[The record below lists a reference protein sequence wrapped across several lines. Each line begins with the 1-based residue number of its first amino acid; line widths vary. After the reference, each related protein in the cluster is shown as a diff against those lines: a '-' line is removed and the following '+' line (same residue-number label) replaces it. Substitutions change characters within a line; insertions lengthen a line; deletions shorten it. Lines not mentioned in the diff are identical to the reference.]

1 MAHIHIPDR
10 IPVRF
15 LDRSSSANLIFGAMA
30 VIGAV
35 AFVLSLQRDAT
46 AAWASYVSN
55 WLFFASVAM
64 GAVMFGVA
72 TTIVKAKW
80 NWSLRRVSI
89 AFVAFLPVAF
99 LLLLPMLGLGEEYF
113 PWIEMMADDPIVQK
127 KAAYL
132 NLPFLITRTV
142 VGVAI
147 LFSMAIYFAYLA
159 LRPDMGLVD
168 EAALDSGRASW
179 RTRLMSGWAGQEQEE
194 VRSWRRMSKLAPP
207 LALTYA
213 VVMSFVVYDFAMS
226 LDPHWFSTLFGGW
239 FFMGAFWGGIAITA
253 FTGMVLR
260 RKDAEMARAI
270 GIQQRH
276 DIGKLAFA
284 FTVFWTYLFF
294 SQYIVIWY
302 GKLPWEQTWMV
313 DRSGAA
319 WGKYSLTVVILCF
332 LIPFAGLIGRKAKM
346 TPVLLQTLTGVIL
359 FGLWNE
365 RYFLVAP
372 SILPAYDSGAMLF
385 HLLTGVGF
393 LGLFLMSVRWF
404 LSTFPMLQMWQPVQA
419 PELLEAELVSAERS
433 S

>member
-1 MAHIHIPDR
+1 MAHIHIPER

-15 LDRSSSANLIFGAMA
+15 LERSKTANLVFGAMA
-30 VIGAV
+30 IVGAV
-35 AFVLSLQRDAT
+35 AFFLSLQRDVT
-46 AAWASYVSN
+46 AAWASYVAN
-55 WLFFASVAM
+55 WLFFASISM
-64 GAVMFGVA
+64 GAIIFAVA

-80 NWSLRRVSI
+80 NWSLRRISVSF
-89 AFVAFLPVAF
+89 AAFLPVAF

-113 PWIEMMADDPIVQK
+113 PWIEMMADDPIVQA

-132 NLPFLITRTV
+132 NKPFLIVRTV

-147 LFSMAIYFAYLA
+147 LFSLGIYFAYLA
-159 LRPDMGLVD
+159 VRPDMGLVD
-168 EAALDSGRASW
+168 ESQLDAGQASW

-194 VRSWRRMSKLAPP
+194 VRSWRRMSKLAP
-207 LALTYA
+207 AMVLTYA
-213 VVMSFVVYDFAMS
+213 VVMSFVIYDFAMS

-239 FFMGAFWGGIAITA
+239 FFMGAFWGGIALTA
-253 FTGMVLR
+253 FTGLLLR
-260 RKDAEMARAI
+260 RKDAEMERFV
-270 GIQQRH
+270 GLQQRH
-276 DIGKLAFA
+276 DIGKLAFG

-313 DRSGAA
+313 ARSGEA
-319 WGKYSLTVVILCF
+319 WGRYSLTVVILCF

-346 TPVLLQTLTGVIL
+346 TPITLQLLTGVIL

-372 SILPAYDSGAMLF
+372 SIVPSYESGAMLY

-393 LGLFLMSVRWF
+393 LGLFMMSARWF
-404 LSTFPMLQMWQPVQA
+404 LSTFPMLQIWQPVQA
-419 PELLEAELVSAERS
+419 PEMVEVELASAERS